1 MNYFPNNNEEISLIK
16 FIAKYQYLNI
26 KDVPYF
32 FSAKRYSRNRIRSL
46 IDKKL
51 LRKSKQSLVLDNF
64 GIEYSKLFGFEY
76 NTLNTNPK
84 HKERLLRLSN
94 IAAFYNN
101 SNTIK
106 FIPSFALKD
115 KDIITLAARRY
126 IGVFD
131 INGFEYLAY
140 QITEIHDNRYITS
153 IIYDIQKEQK
163 YKNIIIFINDLSRI
177 NLQDFAFGINQILII
192 EDKEQSREMLNYLN
206 SLNWQKVINT
216 YFKNNIILSEYN
228 FCDYTNHKDKFIST
242 FYFIDTEKINRIKY
256 FLRENENKNAIII
269 CNKDIENDLKK
280 ELPYAKYIS
289 IDLTQYIDKERTY
302 YD

>member
-26 KDVPYF
+26 KDASYF
-32 FSAKRYSRNRIRSL
+32 FSAKRYSRNRIKNL

-51 LRKSKQSLVLDNF
+51 LRKSKQSLVLDDF
-64 GIEYSKLFGFEY
+64 GIEYVKLFRFEY
-76 NTLNTNPK
+76 NTLNTNVK
-84 HKERLLRLSN
+84 YKERLLRISN
-94 IAAFYNN
+94 IAAFYSN

-106 FIPSFALKD
+106 FTPSFSLKS
-115 KDIITLAARRY
+115 KDIITFTARRY

-140 QITEIHDNRYITS
+140 QIVETHDNKYIYS

-163 YKNIIIFINDLSRI
+163 YKNIIIFINSLSRI
-177 NLQDFAFGINQILII
+177 NFQDFAFGTNQILII
-192 EDKEQSREMLNYLN
+192 EDTEESRKILNFLN
-206 SLNWQKVINT
+206 SLNWQNVIT
-216 YFKNNIILSEYN
+216 TFFKNDVVLSEYS
-228 FCDYTNHKDKFIST
+228 FCDYTNHKEKFIST

-256 FLRENENKNAIII
+256 FLRENKNRNVIII
-269 CNKDIENDLKK
+269 CNKNIENYLKK
-280 ELPYAKYIS
+280 EIPTAKYIS
-289 IDLTQYIDKERTY
+289 IDLNQYIDKERTY